1 MKKINKAI
9 KSGFIWY
16 AFSLALYWVLLY
28 ILRKYEILST
38 FYHLLLLFPIVLV
51 FTRRETWESIG
62 FRRGDIKEGI
72 YWFSVIAAVMIGRLL
87 LNVYFFDK
95 SLHFELTYPLF
106 MCVILA
112 PITEEIFFRG
122 FFQEKF
128 ATKLTMK
135 YGEYLAIV
143 LASALFMVIHLPKF
157 SIGMYSLLDLGGLF
171 LLGLIFGWVYN
182 EGDSLVWPIILHAL
196 QNVTVFVIM

>member
-1 MKKINKAI
+1 MKKINKVI

-72 YWFSVIAAVMIGRLL
+72 YWLSLIAAVFIGILL
-87 LNVYFFDK
+87 LNVYFRDK

-106 MCVILA
+106 TCAILT

-122 FFQEKF
+122 FLQEKF
-128 ATKLTMK
+128 ATMLTMK
-135 YGEYLAIV
+135 YGRYLAIV
-143 LASALFMVIHLPKF
+143 LASTLFMAIHLPKF
-157 SIGMYSLLDLGGLF
+157 SIGMYSLLSLGGIF
-171 LLGLIFGWVYN
+171 WLGLIFGLAYN
-182 EGDSLVWPIILHAL
+182 EGDSLVWPIILHSL
-196 QNVTVFVIM
+196 WNVTVFVIV

>member
-1 MKKINKAI
+1 MKKINKVI

-38 FYHLLLLFPIVLV
+38 FYHLLLLFPVVLV
-51 FTRRETWESIG
+51 FTKRETWGSIG

-72 YWFSVIAAVMIGRLL
+72 YWFSLIAAIIIGILL
-87 LNVYFFDK
+87 LNVYFRGK

-106 MCVILA
+106 TCAILA

-122 FFQEKF
+122 FLQEKF

-157 SIGMYSLLDLGGLF
+157 SIGMYSLLDLGVIF
-171 LLGLIFGWVYN
+171 WLGLIFGLAYN
-182 EGDSLVWPIILHAL
+182 EGDSLAWPIILHAL
-196 QNVTVFVIM
+196 WNVTTFVIM